1 MIGTLF
7 GIVLFPVIALVIC
20 LVLAVLGIFNKL

>member
-7 GIVLFPVIALVIC
+7 GIGLCPVIALVIC
-20 LVLAVLGIFNKL
+20 LVLIVLALFNKL

>member
-20 LVLAVLGIFNKL
+20 LVLTVLALFNKL